1 MDAKIGSISLSGNK
15 IVALNHPPVL
25 ETRTM
30 TAGVTVIP
38 AGEIM
43 AFDATGG
50 LVQYDP
56 DAVDSKK
63 DPVGVLIE
71 EANPA
76 TEEPDGVI
84 LVHGTVR
91 GSALTV
97 QGAAA
102 DADAIAAI
110 RAIGIY
116 AV

>member
-1 MDAKIGSISLSGNK
+1 MDAKLGSIVLTGNRV
-15 IVALNHPPVL
+15 VALNHPPVL

-30 TAGVTVIP
+30 TAGATKIP

-43 AFDATGG
+43 AIDATGG

-56 DAVDSKK
+56 AASDSKK
-63 DPVGVLIE
+63 NPVGVLIE
-71 EANPA
+71 EADPSVQ
-76 TEEPDGVI
+76 EPDGVI

-91 GSALTV
+91 RSALTV

-102 DADAIAAI
+102 DDAAFAAI